1 MNEAGQPIETD
12 ALVIGAGPV
21 GLFQVFQLGLL
32 DIKAHIV
39 DSLPYVGGQ
48 CVELYGD
55 KPIYDIPSVDVC
67 TGRELADRLLRQIA
81 PFSVPLHLSQVV
93 SELSR
98 QGDGRFLAK
107 TLHGAAQGSSF
118 LARTVFIAGG
128 VGAFLPRKIKVEGLE
143 RFEDTQLLYRLAPE
157 QDFAGQTLMVMGGD
171 GLAVDAAIELAERIQ
186 HAPASVTLL
195 HRRAVLDAPPDRI
208 DRMKALCEAGRLSFI
223 VGQIT
228 GCEATDDRLQAVL
241 VTDPD
246 AQTRP
251 LPTDALLVL
260 LGLSPKLGPI
270 ADWGL
275 AIERKQL
282 VVDTE
287 GFQTSE
293 PGIFAVGDVNTYP
306 GKKKLIVCGFHE
318 ATLAAWAAAPIVFPD
333 KKLALQ
339 YTTTSPRLHQLLG
352 VVADQAG

>member
-1 MNEAGQPIETD
+1 MSESGQPIETD

-21 GLFQVFQLGLL
+21 GLFQAFQLGLL
-32 DIKAHIV
+32 EVKTHIV

-81 PFSVPLHLSQVV
+81 PFKVPLHLSAVV
-93 SELSR
+93 VGLSR
-98 QGDGRFLAK
+98 QGDGRWLAQ
-107 TLHGAAQGSSF
+107 TRRGAARCSSF

-128 VGAFLPRKIKVEGLE
+128 VGAFLPRKIKVEGLD
-143 RFEDTQLLYRLAPE
+143 RFEGSQLLYRSAPE
-157 QDFAGQTLMVMGGD
+157 QDVFGKHVIVMGGD
-171 GLAVDAAIELAERIQ
+171 AGALDTAVELAGRTERP
-186 HAPASVTLL
+186 PASVTLL
-195 HRRAVLDAPPDRI
+195 HRRKVLDAPAEQIAQMD
-208 DRMKALCEAGRLSFI
+208 ALCETGRMKFVI
-223 VGQIT
+223 GQIT
-228 GCEATDDRLQAVL
+228 GCEAADDRLQSVL

-246 AQTRP
+246 AQTHA
-251 LPTDALLVL
+251 LTADLLLVL

-275 AIERKQL
+275 ALERKQI

-318 ATLAAWAAAPIVFPD
+318 ATLAAWAAAPIVFPE

-352 VVADQAG
+352 VGTEPAS